1 MEDEIIIDTESIEA
15 FRSNAVSKSEE
26 ILSIFDD
33 LIKDFQTIDEKFDSK
48 AGKMFKDKILLYL
61 EQTKESISQSNNAL
75 SGNLT
80 RINQIYEETNKEIE
94 KLVN

>member
-1 MEDEIIIDTESIEA
+1 MEDEIIIDTESIET
-15 FRSNAVSKSEE
+15 FRSNAVNKSEE

-33 LIKDFQTIDEKFDSK
+33 LIKDFQTIDEKFDSQ
-48 AGKMFKDKILLYL
+48 AGKKFKDKILLYL
-61 EQTKESISQSNNAL
+61 EQTKENISQSNDAL

-94 KLVN
+94 KMVS